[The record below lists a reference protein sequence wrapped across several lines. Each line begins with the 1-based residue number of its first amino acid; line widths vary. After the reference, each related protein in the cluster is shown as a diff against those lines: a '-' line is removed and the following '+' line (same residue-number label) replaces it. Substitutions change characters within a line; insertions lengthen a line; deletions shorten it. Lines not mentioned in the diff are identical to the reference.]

1 MRILTYR
8 LIVIGSLLSSF
19 LAGLHVPALHEFIE
33 HGATP
38 RWEVVAAMLVL
49 AIGTVAG
56 AWILL
61 RTPRALRNRVF
72 Y

>member
-19 LAGLHVPALHEFIE
+19 LAGLHVPGLHEIIE

-38 RWEVVAAMLVL
+38 RWEVVAATL
-49 AIGTVAG
+49 ALALGTVAG

-61 RTPRALRNRVF
+61 RTPTALRNRVF

>member
-19 LAGLHVPALHEFIE
+19 LAGMQVPALHGIIE

-38 RWEVVAAMLVL
+38 SWDVVAATLGL
-49 AIGTVAG
+49 AIGSVAG

-61 RTPRALRNRVF
+61 RTPTALRNRVF